1 MLLKLLPLGYDF
13 LGARGTTKSTCRVPY
28 NVLPPASHRRFF
40 CAVILEW
47 MSVATIAAGVGRDT
61 MRALISVYDK
71 SGILDFATGLRE
83 LDVSIVATDGTY
95 EFLRENNIE
104 VSPVSS
110 ITDYPEILGGRV
122 KTLHPAIFGAIL
134 AERGNQEHNA
144 TLDERGIEPIDL
156 VVVNLYPFVDVM
168 SGLHGSRD
176 QALEYIDIG
185 GAALIR
191 AAAKNFKD
199 VTVVVDPDDY
209 EDVLAELY
217 RYRANKDKTRR
228 RMAAKAFAHTAAYDA
243 FVASY
248 FHDPDENRFPEAFSV
263 PLVKIQDLRYGEN
276 LHQQAALYSDT
287 PKSRDLR
294 PPQSIATVQQLHGKE
309 LSFNNLL
316 DVDAAWSMVSDFSA
330 PTVAIVKHT
339 NPAGLAAGKNLREAY
354 LKSFACDP
362 SAAYGGIIGVNRTM
376 DAGTAEE
383 IVRMYFEAVVAP
395 AFAPEAVQILSRKKA
410 IRLLAVRGREPGQSQ
425 DVSWVPYANL
435 DFKRIDGGFL
445 VQSRNTATDPTT
457 SMQVVSKR
465 QPTLEELTDLQFA
478 WRAVKHVK
486 SNAIVLA
493 KKLSLVGVGAGQMS
507 RVNSVEL
514 ACRMA
519 GDRARGSVLASDAY
533 FPFPDGV
540 ERAVEAGIT
549 AIIQPGGSIRDK
561 DAIDAAD
568 HGAVAMIFTGMRHFK
583 H

>member
-1 MLLKLLPLGYDF
+1 
-13 LGARGTTKSTCRVPY
+13 
-28 NVLPPASHRRFF
+28 
-40 CAVILEW
+40 
-47 MSVATIAAGVGRDT
+47 

-134 AERGNQEHNA
+134 AERGNQEHSV
-144 TLDERGIEPIDL
+144 TLKERGIEPIDL
-156 VVVNLYPFVDVM
+156 IAVNLYPFVDVM
-168 SGLHGSRD
+168 SGVRGSRD
-176 QALEYIDIG
+176 EALDYIDIG
-185 GAALIR
+185 GASLIR
-191 AAAKNFKD
+191 AGAKNFKD

-228 RMAAKAFAHTAAYDA
+228 RMAAKAFAHTAAYDS

-248 FHDPDENRFPEAFSV
+248 FHDPDEESFPEAFSV
-263 PLVKIQDLRYGEN
+263 PLHKIQDLRYGEN
-276 LHQQAALYSDT
+276 LHQHAALYSDT

-294 PPQSIATVQQLHGKE
+294 SPQSIATVQQLHGKE

-339 NPAGLAAGKNLREAY
+339 NPTGLAAGKNVREAF
-354 LKSFACDP
+354 LKSFAGDP
-362 SAAYGGIIGVNRTM
+362 SAAYGGIIGVNRTV

-425 DVSWVPYANL
+425 DVSWIPYANL

-445 VQSRNTATDPTT
+445 VQSRNAASDPTT

-493 KKLSLVGVGAGQMS
+493 KKLALVGVGAGQMS

-540 ERAVEAGIT
+540 ERAVEAGVT

-561 DAIDAAD
+561 DAIDVAD
-568 HGAVAMIFTGMRHFK
+568 HVAVAMIFTGMRHFK